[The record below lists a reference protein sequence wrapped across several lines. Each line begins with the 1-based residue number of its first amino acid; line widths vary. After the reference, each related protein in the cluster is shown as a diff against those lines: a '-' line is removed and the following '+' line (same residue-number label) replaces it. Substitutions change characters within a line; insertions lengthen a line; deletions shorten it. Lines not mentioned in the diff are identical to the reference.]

1 MNRFPTLLALA
12 CCTIST
18 GVIADDF
25 LGKGKLL
32 VATDVVSGGAFEET
46 VILLLNY
53 DANGAAGLVINRPME
68 ASPAQALPEI
78 SALDHYDGPLYWG
91 GPVELFTLRALRLSD
106 APLDNAVR
114 IFDDV
119 YLVPL
124 EENLLDRAASNSNL
138 RFFVGYSGW
147 SPGQLDREMATG
159 SWRIAA
165 ATEAL
170 VFEDDPGGMWRK
182 LLPPRV
188 YRASIGEADFSLTV
202 SLLDSH

>member
-1 MNRFPTLLALA
+1 MLALA

-18 GVIADDF
+18 GVIADEF
-25 LGKGKLL
+25 LGKGELL

-114 IFDDV
+114 IFDNV

-124 EENLLDRAASNSNL
+124 EDNLLDRAASKANL

-202 SLLDSH
+202 SLLDRH

>member
-1 MNRFPTLLALA
+1 MLALA

-18 GVIADDF
+18 GVIAAEF

-124 EENLLDRAASNSNL
+124 EENLLDRAASKANL

-165 ATEAL
+165 ATEAV